1 MSNFTRKIKRQN
13 NKSSVM
19 IPSDDIYSFRGY
31 PIVVYNYNSEYFD
44 SSKSLLRA
52 YELVFA
58 DYCEKAEMDRNLSL
72 VEFLKDSM
80 ENNYNLCDYIRECDF
95 SINDSRIVFSD
106 NGDDTDFINMGQFTF
121 RNCKINVFSSYLF
134 VEDLS
139 TDIKYLY
146 YGD

>member
-1 MSNFTRKIKRQN
+1 MSNFSRSVKRKK
-13 NKSSVM
+13 KKPSVM
-19 IPSDDIYSFRGY
+19 KQSDDIYFFGGY
-31 PIVVYNYNSEYFD
+31 PIVVYSYNYDYFE
-44 SSKSLLRA
+44 SSKSLIEG
-52 YELVFA
+52 YGLVFA
-58 DYCEKAEMDRNLSL
+58 DYCEKAEMDRNISL
-72 VEFLKDSM
+72 VEFLKDSID
-80 ENNYNLCDYIRECDF
+80 NNYMLCDYIRECDF
-95 SINDSRIVFSD
+95 TIKDSHIVFSD